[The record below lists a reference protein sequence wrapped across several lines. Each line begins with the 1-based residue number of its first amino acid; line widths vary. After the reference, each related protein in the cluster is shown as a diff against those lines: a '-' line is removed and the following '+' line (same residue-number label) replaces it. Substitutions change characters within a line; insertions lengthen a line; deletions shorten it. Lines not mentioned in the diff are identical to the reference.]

1 METTTDTKRNNNTD
15 GQILSY
21 KTHFFNI
28 FTTISYAVLSLM
40 KRSLHAASSGTW
52 NVFYVTGTAAERHHS
67 LCSNPLF
74 GLRKCSVSVNEY
86 QWAPFFPYGGV
97 QTQTFATYVFSCQT
111 SLCQTAPL
119 LPSVTQQQN
128 VMGYWQEGSTFTA
141 IPPTST
147 SDVMGQHHKIGG
159 ITFRIA
165 CVCV

>member
-1 METTTDTKRNNNTD
+1 
-15 GQILSY
+15 
-21 KTHFFNI
+21 
-28 FTTISYAVLSLM
+28 M

-128 VMGYWQEGSTFTA
+128 VMGYWQEGSASTA
-141 IPPTST
+141 ISPPFTLMSWA
-147 SDVMGQHHKIGG
+147 DMIRD
-159 ITFRIA
+159 ITFGVALTPSGPEWGLKEGKFRLDIRKTFLQ
-165 CVCV
+165 

>member
-1 METTTDTKRNNNTD
+1 
-15 GQILSY
+15 
-21 KTHFFNI
+21 
-28 FTTISYAVLSLM
+28 M

-86 QWAPFFPYGGV
+86 QWAP
-97 QTQTFATYVFSCQT
+97 
-111 SLCQTAPL
+111 
-119 LPSVTQQQN
+119 SVTQQQN